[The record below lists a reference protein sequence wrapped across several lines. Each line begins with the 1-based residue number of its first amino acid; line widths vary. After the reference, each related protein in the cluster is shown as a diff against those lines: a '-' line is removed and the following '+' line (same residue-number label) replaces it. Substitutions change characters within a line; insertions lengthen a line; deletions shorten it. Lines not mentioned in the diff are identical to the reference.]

1 MRLRVRFGFLQ
12 YTVTL
17 PVVFSQ
23 GAERL
28 ETGLSAKPR
37 MRYSCRGDHKSECSP
52 ARRIEA
58 DCEASKPVVRIAS
71 GAVPVDRIYPGAG
84 CRSRF
89 PAIQPR
95 QLFLAPCGSVR
106 RTLRVHNAAR

>member
-1 MRLRVRFGFLQ
+1 MRLRVHFGFLQ

-17 PVVFSQ
+17 LVVFSQ

-37 MRYSCRGDHKSECSP
+37 TRYSCQGVHKSECSL

-58 DCEASKPVVRIAS
+58 GCEASKPVVEIAS
-71 GAVPVDRIYPGAG
+71 GAVPVDRMYPGAG
-84 CRSRF
+84 CRNRF
-89 PAIQPR
+89 PATQPR
-95 QLFLAPCGSVR
+95 QLFLALCSSVR